1 MRFLYLKQ
9 WHGVSQLIPYKA
21 ESISG
26 KSSAHQYAA
35 VTIREAYEDVTV
47 DPAVYLVIGGRLRHR
62 AGDNGTRSDSAGDQP
77 VGCS

>member
-47 DPAVYLVIGGRLRHR
+47 EPTVYLVIGGRLRHMQVIT
-62 AGDNGTRSDSAGDQP
+62 GQDQT
-77 VGCS
+77 VLEINQ